1 MTILVSIIRIENDK
15 KGYIME
21 FITFFIIIAIGS
33 ALYGTFEENKKK
45 TDPLKSNVR
54 SSNFSYPAKTEP
66 VSRQKSQKNNTIV
79 YDAECEIVE
88 EEKHVVNNYY
98 IQNNIYIQNND
109 NSSSKSKGHTARI
122 WERKGYRVKYGETY
136 AYKHYGNEV
145 FTEDQVIKITN
156 DSYIENKKYI
166 SEKKK
171 SRKSRESETHTYD
184 EWLELGY
191 QVRRGERAI
200 SSSRR
205 RYYFDREQVAWVG

>member
-1 MTILVSIIRIENDK
+1 
-15 KGYIME
+15 ME
-21 FITFFIIIAIGS
+21 FITFLIIIAIGS
-33 ALYGTFEENKKK
+33 ALYGIFEENKKK

-66 VSRQKSQKNNTIV
+66 VSKQKSQKNNTIV

-88 EEKHVVNNYY
+88 EKEVVNNYY

-109 NSSSKSKGHTARI
+109 NSSSQSKGHTARV

-136 AYKHYGNEV
+136 AYKHFGNEV
-145 FTEDQVIKITN
+145 FTVDQVIKITN

-166 SEKKK
+166 PEKKK

-205 RYYFDREQVAWVG
+205 RYYFDREQVAWVR